1 MKLSQKLL
9 LAVLPVLGLVLSLG
23 GWLLIRQNFYRTLSD
38 LQYQAETGQQRELY
52 ALQLDLRAAADGI
65 TNALMEYGASVSRY
79 VGEEKQFAL
88 FTGDGVLAYSSM
100 PEDVPL
106 AWQQELLSDPSRGV
120 LRSGQDGHWYLIADQ
135 VPAADGSTV
144 FYVGAY
150 SMDAAYQT
158 QQSLLTSYFWIELLA
173 FAAAGGAVWWM
184 ISRLIRPLH
193 TLEQAGREI
202 AAGAYDRRTGIRGS
216 DEIAALSRSFDDMTA
231 ALEEELGRRAL
242 AVRQREDFISAL
254 THELKTPMT
263 SILGYAQMMRTAGDD
278 LEVREKSAAYIA
290 HEARRIEAL
299 SRKLLRLM
307 EVEQEGITLTAVPVE
322 ELLTALRR
330 ACPRDGLPLEVTPL
344 ETPAAVR
351 GDADLLCA
359 LLRNLISNAERAEP
373 KDGVVHLEV
382 TAAEGKIC
390 FAVRDTGRGIPAEE
404 LPRLTEPFYMVDK
417 SRSRAQNGSGIG
429 LALCRAIA
437 EAHGTRL
444 EFAST
449 VGEGTRV
456 SFCLPALPL
465 PGKEEPHEKE
475 TD

>member
-23 GWLLIRQNFYRTLSD
+23 GWLLIRQNFHRALSE
-38 LQYQAETGQQRELY
+38 LQYQAETTQQRELY
-52 ALQLDLRAAADGI
+52 ALQLDLRAGEEDVTA
-65 TNALMEYGASVSRY
+65 ALMEYGASVSRY
-79 VGEEKQFAL
+79 VGEERGFAL
-88 FTGDGVLAYSSM
+88 FTGEGVLAYSAV

-106 AWQQELLSDPSRGV
+106 TWQQALLADPSRGV
-120 LRSGQDGHWYLIADQ
+120 LRSGQEGRWYLIADA
-135 VPAADGSTV
+135 VPAAYGSTV
-144 FYVGAY
+144 YYVGVY
-150 SMDAAYQT
+150 PMDAAYDT
-158 QQSLLTSYFWIELLA
+158 QQSLLASYFWIELLA
-173 FAAAGGAVWWM
+173 FGAAGGAVWWM
-184 ISRLIRPLH
+184 ISRLTRPLH

-202 AAGAYDRRTGIRGS
+202 AAGAYDRRTGIGGS

-242 AVRQREDFISAL
+242 AVQQREDFITAL

-307 EVEQEGITLTAVPVE
+307 EVEQEGVTLSVLLVE

-330 ACPRDGLPLEVTPL
+330 ALPETALPLRVQAPREPVTVL
-344 ETPAAVR
+344 

-359 LLRNLISNAERAEP
+359 LLLNLISNARRAEP
-373 KDGVVHLEV
+373 RDGAVHLDI
-382 TAAEGKIC
+382 AAEGEE
-390 FAVRDTGRGIPAEE
+390 VRFTVWDTGRGIPAED

-429 LALCRAIA
+429 LALCQTIA
-437 EAHGTRL
+437 RAHGTCL
-444 EFAST
+444 TFASK

-456 SFCLPALPL
+456 SFCLTALPR
-465 PGKEEPHEKE
+465 KEEPHADTES
-475 TD
+475 